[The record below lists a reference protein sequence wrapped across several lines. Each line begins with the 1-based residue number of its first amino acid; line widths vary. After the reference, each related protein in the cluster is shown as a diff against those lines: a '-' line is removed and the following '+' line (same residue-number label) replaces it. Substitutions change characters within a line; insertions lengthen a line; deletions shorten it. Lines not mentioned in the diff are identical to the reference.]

1 MREIKF
7 RAWNTKLEKWIDDI
21 DLSMDGVVVLNTAQT
36 FGGAYG
42 HEPILMQYTG
52 LKDKN
57 GKEIYEGDIVK
68 KGDGLLYEMRF
79 RKDFARFEFM
89 SIHLINDGNRK
100 WCGIYGYPTPYDKEP
115 DEEIGIIIGNI
126 HENPELLDKQ

>member
-7 RAWNTKLEKWIDDI
+7 KAWNTKLEKWIDDI

-36 FGGAYG
+36 FGGAYV

-68 KGDGLLYEMRF
+68 DKYGETYSVEYKKDCFVVEYQKGDFSSVFWLSDKTG
-79 RKDFARFEFM
+79 
-89 SIHLINDGNRK
+89 
-100 WCGIYGYPTPYDKEP
+100 GIE
-115 DEEIGIIIGNI
+115 IIGNKF
-126 HENPELLDKQ
+126 ENLELLNNLTK